1 MKIKIDAGYRSI
13 EEKDGQCSS
22 NPYQWPYIKADIEIE
37 LELLRYINNEYGE
50 DNSPLYDALC
60 SALMRTFSEIA
71 KGVQVY

>member
-22 NPYQWPYIKADIEIE
+22 KPYIQADIEIE
-37 LELLRYINNEYGE
+37 LELLRYFRDQAYETNNQV
-50 DNSPLYDALC
+50 YDALC